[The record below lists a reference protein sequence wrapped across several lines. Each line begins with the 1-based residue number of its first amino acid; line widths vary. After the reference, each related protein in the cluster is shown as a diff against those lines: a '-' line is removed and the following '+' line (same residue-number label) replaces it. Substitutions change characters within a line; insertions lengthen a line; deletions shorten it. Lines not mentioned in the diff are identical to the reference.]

1 MNFHQQDSEIQLGK
15 WEISLK
21 VAWEL
26 QGILFV
32 EFSIIYHLI
41 GRSLALESKDPCNE
55 ICSYTK

>member
-32 EFSIIYHLI
+32 EFSIIYHVI
-41 GRSLALESKDPCNE
+41 GR
-55 ICSYTK
+55 